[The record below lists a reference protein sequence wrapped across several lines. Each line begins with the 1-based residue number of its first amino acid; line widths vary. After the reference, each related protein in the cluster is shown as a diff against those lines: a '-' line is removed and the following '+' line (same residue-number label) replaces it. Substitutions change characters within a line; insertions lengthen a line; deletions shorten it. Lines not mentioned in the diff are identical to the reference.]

1 MPFAAPAFL
10 YAWSVIDSAHRL
22 KGLVDNFP
30 GFEKK
35 RRVPE
40 VRSFLK
46 EAESVEN
53 LRHAVQ
59 HMEGSIRQS
68 ATPGHA
74 VWGSLSWLVRG
85 DEETVFTCLLTVGAL
100 MPGAAFQPINPAGI
114 TLKEEIDSVRLTLGE
129 TAVHLSELL
138 EVISKVVGFIEAGLR
153 KEFEGFP
160 ARAGS
165 DYFIALRVKRNPDG
179 SVTLLAAGDPP
190 KA

>member
-1 MPFAAPAFL
+1 
-10 YAWSVIDSAHRL
+10 
-22 KGLVDNFP
+22 
-30 GFEKK
+30 
-35 RRVPE
+35 
-40 VRSFLK
+40 
-46 EAESVEN
+46 
-53 LRHAVQ
+53 
-59 HMEGSIRQS
+59 
-68 ATPGHA
+68 
-74 VWGSLSWLVRG
+74 
-85 DEETVFTCLLTVGAL
+85 